1 MNNDSNDMDKL
12 MREAAENYPLNI
24 NSADWNKVMH
34 QLHPTVELPALE
46 KKKNDYRYLYLLL
59 LLPLGFICGRYVN
72 NETIGV
78 KQKVNTAQTN
88 YQIKNRQTQLNQTST
103 AGQSSANKIEK
114 PNTRSEKNSVVAPK
128 NFFQHTA
135 ASAKTKH
142 SFNLKHKHSFV
153 VDTNYS
159 ASSVSKASALMRNN
173 ILNTSS
179 NSYKISNEEND
190 DDKKQNVAL
199 PQKHLIYDDIIIIQP
214 TIAGS
219 NQFISAYQTQDKIV
233 QTHLIFPEKKTK
245 TKHGNRFFYAGIVF
259 GPDFSLVK
267 NQKIKHTGSTIGVL
281 AGLQITAKLAIET
294 GAWWDKKNY
303 YSAGEYFNTSKIPVP
318 YNAKIISVDGSCNMI
333 ELPLNIR
340 YTVLQKKK
348 SAWFFSAGAS
358 SYLMKKE
365 AYTYLYDRNNVQ
377 YNVSKSY
384 KNSSKDWLSVMNI
397 SGGYQHQM
405 GKASLRIEPY
415 LKLPLK
421 GVGIGKLPITSTGIY
436 LSITYPLAK

>member
-1 MNNDSNDMDKL
+1 MNNDSNDIDKL
-12 MREAAENYPLNI
+12 MRQAAENYPLNTS
-24 NSADWNKVMH
+24 SADWNKVMQ
-34 QLHPTVELPALE
+34 QLRPTSELTDQQ
-46 KKKNDYRYLYLLL
+46 KKRKDFRYLYLLL
-59 LLPLGFICGRYVN
+59 LLPLGFICGRYVHN
-72 NETIGV
+72 KTIDY
-78 KQKVNTAQTN
+78 KQEEHTEQINH
-88 YQIKNRQTQLNQTST
+88 QIKNGQTQLKQKSI
-103 AGQSSANKIEK
+103 AGQSSPNKIEK
-114 PNTRSEKNSVVAPK
+114 PHSQFEKKNVVVPK
-128 NFFQHTA
+128 NFFQHIT

-142 SFNLKHKHSFV
+142 SFYLKHNHSFV

-159 ASSVSKASALMRNN
+159 VSSVSKASKLMRNN
-173 ILNTSS
+173 IVNAGR
-179 NSYKISNEEND
+179 NSYKISNEKHD
-190 DDKKQNVAL
+190 ADKEQNVAL
-199 PQKHLIYDDIIIIQP
+199 QKYLTYDDIIIFQP

-219 NQFISAYQTQDKIV
+219 SKFIPAYQTQDKIA
-233 QTHLIFPEKKTK
+233 QTYLIIPEKKAK
-245 TKHGNRFFYAGIVF
+245 TKHSNRFFYAGIVF

-267 NQKIKHTGSTIGVL
+267 NQKIEHTGSTAGVV
-281 AGLQITAKLAIET
+281 AGLQLTKKLAVES
-294 GAWWDKKNY
+294 GVWLDKKNY
-303 YSAGEYFNTSKIPVP
+303 FSAGEYFNTSKIPVP